1 LTIDPALIFVSD
13 GGRWIGRLS
22 SGQGIFNM
30 RRYAGLG
37 LVIAA
42 GVALAGGLAMQAR
55 GAQTITILNV
65 SYDPTRE
72 LYDAI
77 DDSFSADYLKKTGT
91 AVTIQQSH
99 GGSGKQATAVV
110 NGLQA
115 DVVTLGVAWDIDAIE
130 KAGLVKS
137 GWQDRFPYNSAPY
150 TSTVAFLVRKG
161 NPKHIQDWKDLL
173 RPGVQVIVANPKAS
187 GVARWAFL
195 GLWGAV
201 ARAKTYDLATADGL
215 AASIADGKA
224 AKEFPIYK
232 SAAALAAVTEFYKN
246 VPVLD
251 TGGRGAT
258 VTFAQKGIGDVL
270 VNWENELYL
279 AQDEFGKDKF
289 EIVHPSVSILAEPP
303 VAVVDSVVDNR
314 GSRAVATAYLN
325 FLYAPGAQDIIAQY
339 HYRPRDIAIYNKYAA
354 DFPRLKLFTVD
365 QAFGGWPRAQK
376 AFFADGGVFD
386 QIYRPTN

>member
-1 LTIDPALIFVSD
+1 
-13 GGRWIGRLS
+13 
-22 SGQGIFNM
+22 M
-30 RRYAGLG
+30 RRFAIFA
-37 LVIAA
+37 LVFAV
-42 GVALAGGLAMQAR
+42 GVSLAGGWAMRAR
-55 GAQTITILNV
+55 SAQNVTILNV

-77 DDSFSADYLKKTGT
+77 DDAFTSDYLKKTGT
-91 AVTIQQSH
+91 TVTIQQSH
-99 GGSGKQATAVV
+99 AGSGKQATAVV

-115 DVVTLGVAWDIDAIE
+115 DVVTLGLAWDVDAIE
-130 KAGLVKS
+130 KAGLIAS
-137 GWQDRFPYNSAPY
+137 GWQDKFADNAAPY

-161 NPKHIQDWKDLL
+161 NPKNIRDWKDLL

-187 GVARWAFL
+187 GAARWAFL

-201 ARAKTYDLATADGL
+201 AGAKTYDLSTAQGL

-224 AKEFPIYK
+224 AKDFPIYK
-232 SAAALAAVTEFYKN
+232 NADALAAVSEFYKH

-279 AQDEFGKDKF
+279 ASDEFGKDKF
-289 EIVHPSVSILAEPP
+289 EIVHPSVSVLAEPP
-303 VAVVDSVVDNR
+303 VAVVDSVVDKR
-314 GSRAVATAYLN
+314 GTRAVATAYLN
-325 FLYAPGAQDIIAQY
+325 FLYTPEAQDIIAQY
-339 HYRPRDIAIYNKYAA
+339 HYRPRDVAIYKKYAA
-354 DFPRLKLFTVD
+354 DFPPLKLFTVD